1 MGKAYAPE
9 ERGKI
14 IIRTSIIGIL
24 ANVALAGFKAAVG
37 LLSHS
42 IAIVLDAVN
51 NLSDAL
57 SSVITIAG
65 TRLAA
70 KAPDR
75 KHPLG
80 HGRVEYLTAS
90 IIAVI
95 VLYAG
100 ITSLIESVKKIIHPD
115 VPEYTAP
122 SLIIVGVAVVAKILM
137 GRYVSSVGKAVN
149 SGSLEASGKDATLD
163 AIISAS
169 TLAAALIYIF
179 GGLSLEAWL
188 GTVISVIIIKA
199 GVDMLRE
206 TISQIIGERVDSDLS
221 RDIKKTISGFEGVNG
236 AYDLVLHSY
245 GPDILMGSVHV
256 EVPDSYTASQI
267 DKLTRQIQKEVYAK
281 HSVILTAV
289 GVYSMNTTDPKAIAI
304 REHIDRLTMD
314 HKGVLQMHGFYL
326 DEEQKTMT
334 FDLIF
339 DFAYPDRQGMYK
351 HILDEVRGMY
361 PDYDVHI
368 TMDADISD

>member
-122 SLIIVGVAVVAKILM
+122 TLIIVAVAVVAKILM

-169 TLAAALIYIF
+169 TLAAALIFIF
-179 GGLSLEAWL
+179 SGLSLEAWL
-188 GTVISVIIIKA
+188 GAVISVIIIKA

-221 RDIKKTISGFEGVNG
+221 RDIKKTISEFEGVNG

-289 GVYSMNTTDPKAIAI
+289 GVYSMNTNDPKAIAI

-326 DEEQKTMT
+326 D
-334 FDLIF
+334 
-339 DFAYPDRQGMYK
+339 
-351 HILDEVRGMY
+351 
-361 PDYDVHI
+361 
-368 TMDADISD
+368 